1 MRLWAREDPSAAVQL
16 AADLIADVVKR
27 EPRATLALPTGRT
40 MIPLYAELARRHE
53 SGALDLSQATA
64 FNLDELVLPFFP
76 HPASFSTYMERH
88 GWEHVGLLRSRSDIP
103 NSQAPDLDSE
113 CKRYDA
119 AIEAAGGF
127 DLAIVGVGADGHVA
141 YNLPGEP
148 HTATH
153 VVPLSDELA
162 EALGVPGE
170 HWRLRAIT
178 IGFGPLLRSRRL
190 LMLAT
195 SPEKRAAIE
204 RVIDGPDDPQWPCSL
219 LWDHPDF
226 DLVVTQDLL

>member
-1 MRLWAREDPSAAVQL
+1 MRLWAREDPAAAVQL
-16 AADLIADVVKR
+16 AADLIAEFVR
-27 EPRATLALPTGRT
+27 QEPRATLALPTGRT
-40 MIPLYAELARRHE
+40 MIPLYAELAKRH
-53 SGALDLSQATA
+53 QAGELHLAEAAA

-76 HPASFSTYMERH
+76 HPASFATYMEHH
-88 GWEHVGLLRSRSDIP
+88 GWEPIGLDRNRCDIP
-103 NSQAPDLDSE
+103 NPQAPDLEQE
-113 CKRYDA
+113 CRRYDA
-119 AIEAAGGF
+119 AIAAAGGF

-148 HTATH
+148 LQTTH
-153 VVPLSDELA
+153 SVTLPDEVASTLDLPA
-162 EALGVPGE
+162 AARP
-170 HWRLRAIT
+170 LRAIT
-178 IGFGPLLRSRRL
+178 IGFAPLLRARRL

-204 RVIDGPDDPQWPCSL
+204 RVIDGPDDPAWPCSL